1 MILVRYLLD
10 RLYLLGLLRPAPRDG
25 YPRVVRGYRYPV
37 IRGLQRGR
45 VDGGVGLQGVDRR
58 VDEARLH
65 AHVDAGDGGPDRRL
79 GNDRLGGVG
88 LGGVGLGRVH
98 SGRVRLGRVR
108 PSHRDLF
115 RRIFLARAATIVRGR
130 SRVRLL
136 PPLIERIPAPL
147 GAGSVAFEHT
157 PQLFGKQRVVVVTS
171 AEIISDP
178 SAKVIIRLYL
188 FPSFAFR
195 LGIII

>member
-1 MILVRYLLD
+1 MI
-10 RLYLLGLLRPAPRDG
+10 
-25 YPRVVRGYRYPV
+25 RGYRYPV
-37 IRGLQRGR
+37 VRGLQRGR
-45 VDGGVGLQGVDRR
+45 VDGGVRLQGVDRR

-65 AHVDAGDGGPDRRL
+65 AHVDAGDGGPGGGRL
-79 GNDRLGGVG
+79 GNVRLGGVG
-88 LGGVGLGRVH
+88 LRRVRSGRVR
-98 SGRVRLGRVR
+98 SGRVRLGRIR

-115 RRIFLARAATIVRGR
+115 RRTFLARVATIVGR
-130 SRVRLL
+130 SRDRVRLL

-157 PQLFGKQRVVVVTS
+157 PQLFGKQRVVVTS